1 MSCGLAKLAGL
12 REFSRLPMKN
22 ILFSAVFPLVAAAAF
37 AGQPSVDF
45 HDHLGLQMWSLRDV
59 AKTDVVKSLDITQG
73 YGFTEIETGKPTD
86 RTVEQYADELRQRG
100 LVAVGI
106 HTGYDTLTPDGLK
119 DVIHTAR
126 ALGAHYVTCPWI
138 THPKEGFTEAQAHK
152 VAKVFNAAGA
162 ACKAAGL
169 QFCYHTHG
177 YEFTPSSRGEG
188 DTVFDVLMRE
198 TTPGLVEY
206 EMDVFWTYQGGG
218 DPVGLLNKYPDRWL
232 LMHIKDLRKG
242 APKGVHTGSA
252 PATDNVP
259 VGKGEIDW
267 SAVLRTA
274 EKVGVQYYFVEDETP
289 NALESIPIS
298 LAYLRGLKL

>member
-1 MSCGLAKLAGL
+1 
-12 REFSRLPMKN
+12 
-22 ILFSAVFPLVAAAAF
+22 
-37 AGQPSVDF
+37 
-45 HDHLGLQMWSLRDV
+45 
-59 AKTDVVKSLDITQG
+59 
-73 YGFTEIETGKPTD
+73 
-86 RTVEQYADELRQRG
+86 
-100 LVAVGI
+100 
-106 HTGYDTLTPDGLK
+106 
-119 DVIHTAR
+119 
-126 ALGAHYVTCPWI
+126 
-138 THPKEGFTEAQAHK
+138 
-152 VAKVFNAAGA
+152 
-162 ACKAAGL
+162 
-169 QFCYHTHG
+169 
-177 YEFTPSSRGEG
+177 
-188 DTVFDVLMRE
+188 
-198 TTPGLVEY
+198 
-206 EMDVFWTYQGGG
+206 MDVFWTYQGGG